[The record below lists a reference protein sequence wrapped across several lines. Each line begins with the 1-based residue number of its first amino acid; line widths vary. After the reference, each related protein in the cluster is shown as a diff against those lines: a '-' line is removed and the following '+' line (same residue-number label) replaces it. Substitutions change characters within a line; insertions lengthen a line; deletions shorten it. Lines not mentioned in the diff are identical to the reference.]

1 MHVSKT
7 SKFLE
12 DWGRGLWTPQD
23 KNIQYNEYIVHRSER
38 EEMETFANIGNIIA
52 AFDQHQAFQA
62 KLELFRGWDEAAR
75 FIQDNLAISGEDK
88 SEARSAECRLRGNEL
103 FKKGAFR
110 AALGSKRQFF
120 KINFRRIK
128 TCTSLFL

>member
-1 MHVSKT
+1 
-7 SKFLE
+7 
-12 DWGRGLWTPQD
+12 
-23 KNIQYNEYIVHRSER
+23 
-38 EEMETFANIGNIIA
+38 METFANIGNIIA

-120 KINFRRIK
+120 YINFTTKKKVNSFIAVIYKINV
-128 TCTSLFL
+128 